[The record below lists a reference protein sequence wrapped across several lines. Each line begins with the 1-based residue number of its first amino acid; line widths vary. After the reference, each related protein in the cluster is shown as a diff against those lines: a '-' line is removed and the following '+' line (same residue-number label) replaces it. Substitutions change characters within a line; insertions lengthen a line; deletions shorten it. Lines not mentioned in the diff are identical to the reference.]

1 MTHDAPSPN
10 TPGPGPEG
18 EDARLDA
25 PAARRN
31 REPLLAVLSE
41 VLPHFGTVLELG
53 SGTGQHAVFFSDALS
68 PLLWLPS
75 DPRPEA
81 RASILAWA
89 ETAEIEPPLPPRTI
103 DVTDPDWDVVPGD
116 DISAMVSAN
125 MIHIAPWE
133 ACLGLLAGAG
143 RYLPPGGPLCIY
155 GPFRR
160 DGRHTSP
167 GNESFDQDLR
177 SQDPRWGIRDLEAV
191 TAAAEASGLVLD
203 EVRDMPANNLT
214 IIYRKPRPER

>member
-1 MTHDAPSPN
+1 MTDDAPSPN
-10 TPGPGPEG
+10 PSQPPIGLS
-18 EDARLDA
+18 DARLDS

-53 SGTGQHAVFFSDALS
+53 SGSGQHAVFFADALS

-89 ETAEIEPPLPPRTI
+89 EEAEIEPPLAPRAI
-103 DVTDPDWDVVPGD
+103 NVTDAEWDIVPGD

-143 RYLPPGGPLCIY
+143 RHLPPGGPLCLY

-167 GNESFDQDLR
+167 GNEAFDRDLR
-177 SQDPRWGIRDLEAV
+177 AQDARWGIRDLEAV
-191 TAAAEASGLVLD
+191 TAAAEAAGLIFD
-203 EVRDMPANNLT
+203 EAREMPANNLT
-214 IIYRKPRPER
+214 VIYRKPRPPR